1 MRKMLIGLAA
11 LCAASS
17 ANAALIITYD
27 DGLAA
32 LPAGMSVIENFDS
45 YADGQLLAGGVG
57 AFAYTASRPNVA
69 ARPNFNSTGGFGA
82 VLGTAGS
89 TWTINFAAKNAF
101 SFDLG
106 SLDPFNVL
114 TLLYADG
121 TSQILTGAQIAL
133 GATADGNQVLPQSN
147 GRVLY
152 RVDGSTP
159 LITGARFQST
169 GYSFE
174 FDNLATGNIVP
185 EPSTWAMMVLGF
197 GIVGRALRRRRK
209 MGVASFA

>member
-1 MRKMLIGLAA
+1 MRKMMIGLAA
-11 LCAASS
+11 LMAASS

-27 DGLAA
+27 DGAAA
-32 LPAGMSVIENFDS
+32 LPTGLSIIENFDS
-45 YADGQLLAGGVG
+45 YANGAALPGGTG
-57 AFAYTASRPNVA
+57 AFAYTSTQPNIA

-106 SLDPFNVL
+106 SLDTFNVL

-121 TSQILTGAQIAL
+121 TSQILNGAQIAL
-133 GATADGNQVLPQSN
+133 GATADGNQVLASSN
-147 GRVLY
+147 GRVIY
-152 RVDGSTP
+152 RVTDATP
-159 LITGARFQST
+159 LIVGARFQST

-197 GIVGRALRRRRK
+197 GIVGRAMRRRRK
-209 MGVASFA
+209 NAIASFA